1 MIENDHSNP
10 TMLDG
15 VRYAPETPHTH
26 TLMKID
32 TRQFSQRQGV
42 REIYNRQKHNT
53 VRGCREAVSKTQ
65 RVCSMYVRVSGVR
78 LRPPSLALPYD
89 YELAARSRVPAHLR
103 ERRSARRDASNERAQ
118 RGACVAVQLEG
129 RCRLLSGCFGA
140 GASGGERLNVGEH
153 LVVGVRVRG
162 QG

>member
-1 MIENDHSNP
+1 
-10 TMLDG
+10 
-15 VRYAPETPHTH
+15 
-26 TLMKID
+26 
-32 TRQFSQRQGV
+32 
-42 REIYNRQKHNT
+42 
-53 VRGCREAVSKTQ
+53 
-65 RVCSMYVRVSGVR
+65 MYVRVSGVR